1 MRLIKLI
8 GVTVLAIAAI
18 ACSNDKQ
25 GLIILNTQSFN
36 EVQIS
41 VNEKLAAKLDMDT
54 AFVGQDALPDEN
66 EVRNDLEELIA
77 KASEIKTNPNDSS
90 WARFTE
96 KWEDFRKSILTDS
109 VQKDKLLMQKWTEL
123 NIGLLKFS
131 GEIRFGDA
139 IEHTLYNSPIPVL
152 SELNLKSIIYTHV
165 FDQIFVNILGS
176 SSMNYQHTTGGT
188 VKLIQETNFPEG
200 HEMTLKCELDDTRFM
215 EVYIRIPSWAVNPT
229 VTHGNVKYVPHPG
242 EYCEISRKWK
252 NGDEISVR
260 LMNESVS
267 LN

>member
-1 MRLIKLI
+1 MRLTKFFGIATL
-8 GVTVLAIAAI
+8 VLVVIS
-18 ACSNDKQ
+18 CSDDKP
-25 GLIILNTQSFN
+25 GLHILNTQSFN

-41 VNEKLAAKLDMDT
+41 LNENLSSQLNQDTVQENQITVSENSESSAKLEQLL
-54 AFVGQDALPDEN
+54 AE
-66 EVRNDLEELIA
+66 
-77 KASEIKTNPNDSS
+77 ASEIKKNPNDSS

-139 IEHTLYNSPIPVL
+139 IEHTFYNSPIPVL

-176 SSMNYQHTTGGT
+176 SSMNYAHTTGGR

-200 HEMTLKCELDDTRFM
+200 HEMTLKCELEDTRFL
-215 EVYIRIPSWAVNPT
+215 EVFIRIPSWAVNPT

-260 LMNESVS
+260 LMNKSVS